1 MLGYFEDM
9 EVVSVAGIKQTGET
23 VVEDEVNGQ
32 VSGPTRLCPLH

>member
-9 EVVSVAGIKQTGET
+9 EVVSVAGIKQTGD

-32 VSGPTRLCPLH
+32 VSGPTRLCPH